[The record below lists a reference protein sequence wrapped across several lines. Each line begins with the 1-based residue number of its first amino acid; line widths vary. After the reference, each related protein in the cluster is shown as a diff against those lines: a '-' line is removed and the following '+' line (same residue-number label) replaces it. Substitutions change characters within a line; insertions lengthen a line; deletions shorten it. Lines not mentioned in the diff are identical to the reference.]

1 MYNDAEKIMDVIPMT
16 VIPIQKGL
24 FTLLIFEA
32 LVIAIISIAFM
43 VNLFNTYTNL
53 VYRQSAEVL
62 NLHSVITDAKLSEIE
77 GLSFEILS
85 NADIQE
91 NLTKYYDSGS
101 SYDTYQAKNDLY
113 TQLFTRCIMNKSIV
127 SISFVFLNGDR
138 VDTGRLQVA
147 NVSGEALD
155 RVIEDAILKNG
166 SCGWVA
172 NVAGDNIITLYRLIR
187 DISGHNFRP
196 LGTLIVNVAA
206 DLLFGYTPIV
216 AENYEP
222 DIFCVAGDQLLSEN
236 PTDVSLYD
244 MSAVLNSPNSY
255 DIVRLGNERYF
266 VSTKKL
272 AHNDWTLVYTVST
285 NDLLRSINSLN
296 FFYTISLL
304 ATVFVIVLIGYAFA
318 NAISRPLTRLTKAMK
333 MVEAGDYSAALNA
346 NGSATQFSV
355 SEVQHLSRGFSRMVE
370 RIDHLIREVY
380 AKQLLIMDMK
390 YRILQQQVNPHFLYN
405 TLDTINWKAA
415 ETGNREIPMIVK
427 SLSKLLRGS
436 IKGPDII
443 TVKEDLEFVESYIYI
458 QKTRFKERLQF
469 HNQVSP
475 TVYSCKIPRLTLQP
489 IVENSIIHNLEKY
502 SDPCEIWITASAA
515 DGILELSVIDNG
527 KGIDL
532 EHVEMILSGA
542 IEAPSKSIG
551 LRNIDQR
558 IKMAFGEQYGIQ
570 VSNRIP
576 QGAIITIT
584 LPFEGEAHVDGPG
597 S

>member
-1 MYNDAEKIMDVIPMT
+1 
-16 VIPIQKGL
+16 
-24 FTLLIFEA
+24 
-32 LVIAIISIAFM
+32 
-43 VNLFNTYTNL
+43 
-53 VYRQSAEVL
+53 
-62 NLHSVITDAKLSEIE
+62 
-77 GLSFEILS
+77 
-85 NADIQE
+85 
-91 NLTKYYDSGS
+91 
-101 SYDTYQAKNDLY
+101 
-113 TQLFTRCIMNKSIV
+113 
-127 SISFVFLNGDR
+127 
-138 VDTGRLQVA
+138 
-147 NVSGEALD
+147 
-155 RVIEDAILKNG
+155 
-166 SCGWVA
+166 
-172 NVAGDNIITLYRLIR
+172 
-187 DISGHNFRP
+187 
-196 LGTLIVNVAA
+196 
-206 DLLFGYTPIV
+206 
-216 AENYEP
+216 
-222 DIFCVAGDQLLSEN
+222 
-236 PTDVSLYD
+236 
-244 MSAVLNSPNSY
+244 
-255 DIVRLGNERYF
+255 
-266 VSTKKL
+266 
-272 AHNDWTLVYTVST
+272 
-285 NDLLRSINSLN
+285 
-296 FFYTISLL
+296 
-304 ATVFVIVLIGYAFA
+304 
-318 NAISRPLTRLTKAMK
+318 
-333 MVEAGDYSAALNA
+333 
-346 NGSATQFSV
+346 
-355 SEVQHLSRGFSRMVE
+355 
-370 RIDHLIREVY
+370 
-380 AKQLLIMDMK
+380 
-390 YRILQQQVNPHFLYN
+390 
-405 TLDTINWKAA
+405 
-415 ETGNREIPMIVK
+415 MIVK